1 MDDPRRRIPRTDA
14 LLALPEVQR
23 AAAAVGARVVA
34 GVVRATQDRARRGEL
49 APEDVAAAVIDAV
62 TRARPASLRPVLN
75 ATGVI
80 VHTNLGRAPLS
91 PAARAAVQD
100 AAGYVD
106 LELDLTIGARS
117 RRGAGMRAALLRACP
132 GAEDALVVNNAAAA
146 LVLATTA
153 LAGTARAAA
162 PSQVPTHAAESDA
175 GEPAGEAVELIG
187 GREVVMS
194 RGEFIEIGAGFRLSD
209 LIASTGARIHEIGTT
224 NRTHLADYAEAIGP
238 TTGAVLK
245 IHTSNYAVIGF
256 TAEVPVR
263 ELAALCR
270 ERDVPLIADLGSG
283 LLAPDPVLPDEPD
296 AATALADG
304 ADLVIASG
312 DKLLG
317 GPQAGIILGR
327 ADLVATIARHPLARA
342 VRADKLTLAA
352 LEATVSAG
360 TSPVREALHA
370 DADRL
375 RLRTERLARAVGGR
389 VVAHDGRVGGGGG
402 VEVPLAGWA
411 VALPETL
418 AAPLRL
424 GSPAVLPRVADGAC
438 LVDLRCVP
446 DDEDE
451 RLEAAILAARDA
463 AGAAVQD
470 GAPFPSGHADV
481 EESAV
486 TPDAPAFAAAP
497 ESTTAPGPSRAPEPH
512 DRPASH
518 NADAPSAPAFPAAS
532 TPRDRSD
539 SNGADTPPA
548 SGAEA

>member
-14 LLALPEVQR
+14 LLALPEVQE
-23 AAAAVGARVVA
+23 AAASVGDRVVA

-49 APEDVAAAVIDAV
+49 APDDVAAAVVEAV
-62 TRARPASLRPVLN
+62 TRARPASLTPVLN

-91 PAARAAVQD
+91 EAARSAIED

-106 LELDLTIGARS
+106 LELDLALGTRS
-117 RRGAGMRAALLRACP
+117 RRGAGIRAALLLACP

-153 LAGTARAAA
+153 LAGTA
-162 PSQVPTHAAESDA
+162 
-175 GEPAGEAVELIG
+175 PAG

-209 LIASTGARIHEIGTT
+209 LIASTGARIREIGTT

-238 TTGAVLK
+238 DTGAVLK
-245 IHTSNYAVIGF
+245 IHTSNYRVIGF
-256 TAEVPVR
+256 TAEAPLP
-263 ELAALCR
+263 ELADLCR
-270 ERDVPLIADLGSG
+270 ERGVPLIADLGSG

-296 AATALADG
+296 AASALADG

-317 GPQAGIILGR
+317 GPQAGLILGR

-342 VRADKLTLAA
+342 MRADKLALAA

-370 DADRL
+370 DADVL
-375 RLRTERLARAVGGR
+375 RTRTERLASAVDGR
-389 VVAHDGRVGGGGG
+389 VVPHDGRVGGGGG
-402 VEVPLAGWA
+402 VEVPLPGWA
-411 VALPETL
+411 VALPESL

-438 LVDLRCVP
+438 LVDLRCIP
-446 DDEDE
+446 AADDA
-451 RLEAAILAARDA
+451 RLEAAILQAREAAGSSPHDATVPASSTHGTATPTA
-463 AGAAVQD
+463 AGA
-470 GAPFPSGHADV
+470 
-481 EESAV
+481 E
-486 TPDAPAFAAAP
+486 TP
-497 ESTTAPGPSRAPEPH
+497 RY
-512 DRPASH
+512 
-518 NADAPSAPAFPAAS
+518 PAAS
-532 TPRDRSD
+532 TSP
-539 SNGADTPPA
+539 GADA
-548 SGAEA
+548 